1 MSDTISS
8 ISILRKM
15 ISLKSNAV
23 RTPYPIKIRDYEFT
37 VQVRYNSVVF
47 GCFVSIIECNI
58 HIIHRGYIE
67 KITIDDEFVNTDDI
81 SLVLKYGRSITDAHI
96 IGIINECIGSI
107 SNSITIDDLQ
117 EFFDL

>member
-8 ISILRKM
+8 ISIIRKI

-23 RTPYPIKIRDYEFT
+23 RSQYPIKIRDYEFT

-47 GCFVSIIECNI
+47 GCFVSLDGYKLY
-58 HIIHRGYIE
+58 IIHRGYIK
-67 KITIDDEFVNTDDI
+67 KITIDDEFIDSDDI
-81 SLVLKYGRSITDAHI
+81 SLILKYGRWITDDSI
-96 IGIINECIGSI
+96 VEYINECIGSRT
-107 SNSITIDDLQ
+107 NVITIDDLQ